1 MVSKIRLA
9 IEIII
14 LISALMIFINLIFLQ
29 NYLNNNNNN
38 SSNKEISL
46 TANII
51 LNTLEKENYSKN
63 NKFYWD
69 HMPLT
74 YSFLNLKN
82 KNNSNCSNS
91 QILRIKKAFKIIE
104 NSTKEKV
111 RFKEN
116 IKFENEDIKIYCRG
130 VKFDSINYLDE
141 GKTKYNVRNNQIR
154 YGEIN
159 FYNHLNC
166 GDWPD
171 TEIHEILHLF
181 GYEHINNPQSI
192 MNPESEICDLNKI
205 DDWIIKDLVEN
216 YD

>member
-1 MVSKIRLA
+1 MVNKIQLTL
-9 IEIII
+9 EIIL
-14 LISALMIFINLIFLQ
+14 LISSLIIFLSLIFLQ
-29 NYLNNNNNN
+29 DNFNINNF
-38 SSNKEISL
+38 SNKEISL

-51 LNTLEKENYSKN
+51 SDNLNGNNYSKN

-69 HMPLT
+69 HIPLT
-74 YSFLNLKN
+74 YSLLDLKI
-82 KNNSNCSNS
+82 KNNSNCSQS
-91 QILRIKKAFKIIE
+91 QILRIRKAFEIIE
-104 NSTKEKV
+104 NSTKEKIK
-111 RFKEN
+111 FKEN
-116 IKFENEDIKIYCRG
+116 FEFEKVDIKIYCQG